1 LTAGRTPFVSEES
14 AISRNRRRA
23 SSANSINAAQV
34 VQRFFRWEIL
44 FRKLPRFY
52 NISVGAR
59 SHKVPENIFQRTGIF
74 PLFFPTVE
82 N

>member
-1 LTAGRTPFVSEES
+1 LPAGLAPFVSEES

-23 SSANSINAAQV
+23 LSVNSINAAQL
-34 VQRFFRWEIL
+34 VQSFFRREIL

-74 PLFFPTVE
+74 LLFFPTVE

>member
-59 SHKVPENIFQRTGIF
+59 THNVAENIFQAQGFSFSI
-74 PLFFPTVE
+74 FPTVE